1 MLFPTHELMR
11 EIFFAEKEANR
22 TLMETTTQFDRLS
35 AERGQ
40 RTPHNVTAAD
50 FSEPEIRVGIYFHC
64 HSSQ

>member
-11 EIFFAEKEANR
+11 EMFFAEKEANR

-50 FSEPEIRVGIYFHC
+50 FSEPDFEIRVCICVRYM
-64 HSSQ
+64 